1 MEFEYWLF
9 DISTEILTLEM
20 LGNELSN
27 AVKLAP
33 KATPTGCSTGHFAA
47 GRVWASFHSWPN
59 TARRKAP
66 VSFNVKRHKLAAAHI
81 ASTNPKQHV

>member
-1 MEFEYWLF
+1 MEFECGLF

-33 KATPTGCSTGHFAA
+33 KATP
-47 GRVWASFHSWPN
+47 
-59 TARRKAP
+59 
-66 VSFNVKRHKLAAAHI
+66 NV
-81 ASTNPKQHV
+81 

>member
-9 DISTEILTLEM
+9 GISTEILTLEM

-33 KATPTGCSTGHFAA
+33 KATPTGGSTGHFAA
-47 GRVWASFHSWPN
+47 GRVWALF
-59 TARRKAP
+59 
-66 VSFNVKRHKLAAAHI
+66 
-81 ASTNPKQHV
+81 